1 MKFEKIVHDLIQ
13 GTEAWN
19 EFRLHHFGASEAA
32 AMLGLSTKTKRT
44 ELLHAKHTGI
54 AKEFSDWLQ
63 VNVLDHGHEVEAK
76 ARPIIERIF
85 GIELG
90 PVTCSLGKLSASCD
104 GLTMFHDTAFE
115 HKQWSAALGAAV
127 KAKQLPE
134 EYMPQCQQIL
144 LVTGAERV
152 IFVVSDGTED
162 NMEYMEVLP
171 DEAWF
176 DRLKDGWAQF
186 EKDLAAYVPVVEEV
200 KPTGRAPETLPAL
213 LVEITGQVTNTNLPA
228 FKAQALAVFQNINRN
243 LQTDED
249 FADADKTAKW
259 CQGVEDRL
267 KAAKEHALSQ
277 TASIEELFRALD
289 EISAEA
295 RRTRLDL
302 GKLVEARKQAMKDE
316 IVAGGVAAFRAH
328 IASLNTAI
336 GKDYMPTIAADFG
349 MAIKG
354 LRSLASMR
362 DAVDVLLANSKIK
375 ADAEFKKIMANMAW
389 LREHAREYT
398 ALFADTKT
406 LVLKEHD
413 DFVAQAQNRI
423 AANKQAEEQRLEAE
437 RAAIR
442 AEEERRANDKAQAE
456 QDQIRQENAE
466 KSRMALQE
474 IQGIQQQVYIATGGR
489 LGVRKGGTIEC
500 IRETLAETKAWS
512 IDADRFGVLTN
523 AAQAAKDKAVAD
535 IEALLVEAENK
546 AAAPVVATTPTAAA
560 APATA
565 AAPALAAFT
574 PVAAAPVKVN
584 PVPPAA
590 NDDARINLSEINKR
604 LAPLSITADGLAEL
618 GFQPV
623 ATQGSSKLY
632 LESKWPAMVDKL
644 IAHLNEAHD
653 ALAVA

>member
-13 GTEAWN
+13 GSEAWQ
-19 EFRLHHFGASEAA
+19 EFRLRHFGASEAA

-44 ELLHAKHTGI
+44 DLLHAKHTGI

-90 PVTCSLGKLSASCD
+90 PVTLSRGKLSASCD
-104 GLTMFHDTAFE
+104 GLTMFHKTAME
-115 HKQWSAALGAAV
+115 HKQWSVALAAAV

-134 EYMPQCQQIL
+134 EHMPQCQQIL

-152 IFVVSDGTED
+152 IFVVSDGTEE

-171 DEAWF
+171 DPAWLARIEA
-176 DRLKDGWAQF
+176 GWDQF
-186 EKDLAAYVPVVEEV
+186 EKDLAEYVPQAVEV

-228 FKAQALAVFQNINRN
+228 FKATALAVFQNINRD

-277 TASIEELFRALD
+277 TASIDELFRTLD

-295 RRTRLDL
+295 RRTRLEL

-336 GKDYMPTIAADFG
+336 GKDYMPTITADFG

-389 LREHAREYT
+389 LSEHDRDYT
-398 ALFADTKT
+398 ALFADIKT
-406 LVLKEHD
+406 LVLKDHD
-413 DFVAQAQNRI
+413 DFVAQAQLRI
-423 AANKQAEEQRLEAE
+423 SNEKQRVQAEHDR
-437 RAAIR
+437 
-442 AEEERRANDKAQAE
+442 
-456 QDQIRQENAE
+456 
-466 KSRMALQE
+466 
-474 IQGIQQQVYIATGGR
+474 
-489 LGVRKGGTIEC
+489 
-500 IRETLAETKAWS
+500 IREE
-512 IDADRFGVLTN
+512 G
-523 AAQAAKDKAVAD
+523 AAKARQD
-535 IEALLVEAENK
+535 LLNEQASRQ
-546 AAAPVVATTPTAAA
+546 
-560 APATA
+560 
-565 AAPALAAFT
+565 LAA
-574 PVAAAPVKVN
+574 VAAAPTPAAPAPAAPAPAAFTSVAATPIRVN
-584 PVPPAA
+584 PVPAAA
-590 NDDARINLSEINKR
+590 NDGAVINVGEINSR
-604 LAPLSITADGLAEL
+604 LAGGLLVAPLSVTAAGLQEL
-618 GFQPV
+618 GFAPV
-623 ATQGSSKLY
+623 PRKGAGVFFRESDYPRMCEALIQHLTQ
-632 LESKWPAMVDKL
+632 
-644 IAHLNEAHD
+644 
-653 ALAVA
+653 VADLQVA